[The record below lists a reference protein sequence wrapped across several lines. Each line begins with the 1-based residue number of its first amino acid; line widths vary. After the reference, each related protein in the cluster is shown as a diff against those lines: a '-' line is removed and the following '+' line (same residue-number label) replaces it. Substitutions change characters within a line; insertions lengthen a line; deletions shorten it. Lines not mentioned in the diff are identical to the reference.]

1 MKKVISYDMGEDII
15 APSTRQIETVLLEM
29 QDLFAPVKR
38 VVYTSPVIPSPTAP
52 PPEPVKE
59 RVTEARTFM

>member
-1 MKKVISYDMGEDII
+1 MGEDII

-38 VVYTSPVIPSPTAP
+38 VVYTPPVVPP

-59 RVTEARTFM
+59 RVTEPRTFM